1 MRAILLAALHAKGRG
16 YGGENGNDEIQNFL
30 ECFSFH
36 FHLIFKV
43 NKWIGGS
50 DFLYPGDTF
59 VKEGWQ
65 DEQMGLIARVSM
77 LLAIWM
83 NSRGCYSRIP
93 DCILP
98 KTFFLHLLADGLA
111 HVAATIRAAALGV
124 VGSAS
129 LC

>member
-1 MRAILLAALHAKGRG
+1 LILLAALHAEGRG

-59 VKEGWQ
+59 EKEG
-65 DEQMGLIARVSM
+65 
-77 LLAIWM
+77 
-83 NSRGCYSRIP
+83 
-93 DCILP
+93 
-98 KTFFLHLLADGLA
+98 
-111 HVAATIRAAALGV
+111 
-124 VGSAS
+124 
-129 LC
+129 

>member
-1 MRAILLAALHAKGRG
+1 MILLAALHTKGRG
-16 YGGENGNDEIQNFL
+16 YGSENGNNEIQNFL

-50 DFLYPGDTF
+50 DSYIRAILE
-59 VKEGWQ
+59 KEGWQ

-77 LLAIWM
+77 MLAILM

-93 DCILP
+93 DCILS
-98 KTFFLHLLADGLA
+98 KTFFLHLLARGLLQA
-111 HVAATIRAAALGV
+111 VATIGAAALGV
-124 VGSAS
+124 A
-129 LC
+129 

>member
-1 MRAILLAALHAKGRG
+1 MDWGLGFSIRAIL
-16 YGGENGNDEIQNFL
+16 E
-30 ECFSFH
+30 
-36 FHLIFKV
+36 
-43 NKWIGGS
+43 
-50 DFLYPGDTF
+50 
-59 VKEGWQ
+59 KEGWQ